1 MNVNTLYRLASL
13 LDTDGKYLEADVV
26 LESMMRLAAGPEGR
40 GKYQGRARPRDLNP
54 RLTPEQLRARLNP
67 NAPQGIVPVQSTPP
81 VAQQAPRVQ
90 QAPTQLTPKQLL
102 RQFQASN
109 ANIKNIEEYLA
120 RNNYPREQFIQYY
133 NEVLGEGRYEYDI
146 DRYKATGQGGPS
158 LDRRQVKPSTRPQGM
173 SDTAYRRILNKF
185 NNIDQLEDYLK
196 TDVDRESFIAK
207 YNEQFGPGAY
217 EKRLMG
223 GAGPARQQ
231 PRGQQPGGQASGRP
245 GPGTNSSGNSGRGG
259 TNPGAGAGSA
269 NNAGG
274 GARPSGAGGSASA
287 RPQPGAPVGNTP
299 PGAAGARPSGAPGN
313 AAPGAAGARP
323 YNLGQMN
330 NDVRMRV
337 WNNRNLNPRLYDLLE
352 LEYSAGRFNP
362 KTGDLVE
369 SAVESLGRAFEKG
382 GPTVVSKGG
391 SGAQMAEKAAEFAA
405 RAKNA
410 PGAQS
415 ISNALGKMGKTLSF
429 LKPLTKLLPFLGFAL
444 SIPDFVRLCNRINQE
459 GWEPIWNDPY
469 DRAKAI
475 GAISNT
481 VAAAVSIAPG
491 PLTPVAAAL
500 AAIGMGSDLGAD
512 AAVKAADVAEGG
524 EFKLFGKTLKQKS
537 QQRQQQDAFEA
548 GYNAKNIDPQVQSAL
563 DASKRMIMSGSKI
576 IDIMNDPKMKSIY
589 TWLGT
594 GDARDTQFK
603 VQVTALRKSLRA
615 GGGEVQPG
623 QGQQQGLGPYLNKPP
638 YSGPANQQGQPV
650 YNNAQQAQQAQQQ
663 QKQPLRNP
671 NDLLYKAYVDTVQT
685 TNVTLENLKNYRE
698 QIITKI
704 NNLAPMYPN
713 INAQQAITA
722 LDNRIRK
729 YSGQAQAQPA

>member
-1 MNVNTLYRLASL
+1 MDINYLYKLASL
-13 LDTDGKYLEADVV
+13 LDSKGKYLEADAIYDQ
-26 LESMMRLAAGPEGR
+26 MTRLAAPDGR
-40 GKYQGRARPRDLNP
+40 GVNQGRARPRDNRNF
-54 RLTPEQLRARLNP
+54 RLTPQQIQQRLNP
-67 NAPQGIVPVQSTPP
+67 NAPGLVPAQSALPAAP
-81 VAQQAPRVQ
+81 QAPRVQ
-90 QAPTQLTPKQLL
+90 QAPTRLTPKQLL

-120 RNNYPREQFIQYY
+120 RNNYPRDQFIQYY
-133 NEVLGEGRYEYDI
+133 NEVLGEGKYQYDI
-146 DRYKATGQGGPS
+146 ERYQATGYGGPN
-158 LDRRQVKPSTRPQGM
+158 LERRQVKPSTRPQGM
-173 SDTAYRRILNKF
+173 SDRSFRQLLNQF
-185 NNIDQLEDYLK
+185 DTPQQLEDFLK
-196 TDVDRESFIAK
+196 TNADRESFIAK
-207 YNEQFGPGAY
+207 YNQQFGPGAY
-217 EKRLMG
+217 EQRLIG
-223 GAGPARQQ
+223 GAGSARQQ
-231 PRGQQPGGQASGRP
+231 ARGQQPGGQASGRP
-245 GPGTNSSGNSGRGG
+245 GPGTNSSGSAGRGG

-274 GARPSGAGGSASA
+274 GAKPSGSGGSTSTGP
-287 RPQPGAPVGNTP
+287 RPGAPGGNTP

-391 SGAQMAEKAAEFAA
+391 KGAQMAGKAVEFANRA
-405 RAKNA
+405 RNA

-415 ISNALGKMGKTLSF
+415 IANALGKMGKTLSY
-429 LKPLTKLLPFLGFAL
+429 LKPLAKLLPFLGFAL

-524 EFKLFGKTLKQKS
+524 ELKLFGRTLKQKS
-537 QQRQQQDAFEA
+537 KERQQQEALEA
-548 GYNAKNIDPQVQSAL
+548 GLNAKNIDPQVQSAL
-563 DASKRMIMSGSKI
+563 DASKRMLMAGSKI
-576 IDIMNDPKMKSIY
+576 IDITNDPKMKSVY

-603 VQVTALRKSLRA
+603 VQVAALRKSLRA
-615 GGGEVQPG
+615 GGGEVQRG
-623 QGQQQGLGPYLNKPP
+623 QPQQQGQGPYLNKPP

-650 YNNAQQAQQAQQQ
+650 YNNAQQAQQQQTQQQ
-663 QKQPLRNP
+663 QPLRNY
-671 NDLLYKAYVDTVQT
+671 NDLLYKAYVDVVRT
-685 TNVTLENLKNYRE
+685 TNVTLENLVNFKD
-698 QIITKI
+698 QIIDKI
-704 NNLAPMYPN
+704 NALAPSYPS
-713 INAQQAITA
+713 INSQQSIQM
-722 LDNRIRK
+722 LENRIRK
-729 YSGQAQAQPA
+729 YTNQAKPA

>member
-26 LESMMRLAAGPEGR
+26 LESMIRLAQVGPEDAIRFFDLEHGTKIDKNLFKKLQR
-40 GKYQGRARPRDLNP
+40 NIAKLHPDIHGSDPAYAEKYQKAQQMLNA
-54 RLTPEQLRARLNP
+54 LREGEGLDVQRS
-67 NAPQGIVPVQSTPP
+67 QSTRQRHEQAKQQTQQSQQRQPAQE
-81 VAQQAPRVQ
+81 AQQPRQ
-90 QAPTQLTPKQLL
+90 QT
-102 RQFQASN
+102 
-109 ANIKNIEEYLA
+109 
-120 RNNYPREQFIQYY
+120 
-133 NEVLGEGRYEYDI
+133 
-146 DRYKATGQGGPS
+146 
-158 LDRRQVKPSTRPQGM
+158 
-173 SDTAYRRILNKF
+173 
-185 NNIDQLEDYLK
+185 
-196 TDVDRESFIAK
+196 
-207 YNEQFGPGAY
+207 
-217 EKRLMG
+217 
-223 GAGPARQQ
+223 RQQ
-231 PRGQQPGGQASGRP
+231 PRQQQPRQLSGDVLDQNPNTNPSSNQNQQARQQTQQTRSNANPASSAGPETGPRP
-245 GPGTNSSGNSGRGG
+245 GGNTGRGP
-259 TNPGAGAGSA
+259 TNPGGAS
-269 NNAGG
+269 
-274 GARPSGAGGSASA
+274 P
-287 RPQPGAPVGNTP
+287 RPQPGASVGNTP
-299 PGAAGARPSGAPGN
+299 
-313 AAPGAAGARP
+313 PGAAGARP

-391 SGAQMAEKAAEFAA
+391 KGAQMAEKAAEFAA

-415 ISNALGKMGKTLSF
+415 IANALGKMGKTLSF

-638 YSGPANQQGQPV
+638 YSGPANQQGQPA

-663 QKQPLRNP
+663 QQQPLKNP

-729 YSGQAQAQPA
+729 YSGQAQPA